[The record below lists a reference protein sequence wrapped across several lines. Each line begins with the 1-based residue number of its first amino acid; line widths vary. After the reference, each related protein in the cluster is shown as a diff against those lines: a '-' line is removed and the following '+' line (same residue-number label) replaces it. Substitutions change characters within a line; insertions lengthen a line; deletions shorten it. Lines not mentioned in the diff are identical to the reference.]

1 MMSMLQTS
9 FGLVSI
15 VQTNIFM
22 HNEMLKS
29 KKQNA
34 QFHCVLSC
42 HSAYRCSSAPVQI
55 QPLFEPPKVHDAEE
69 NHLRSIEIASGIL
82 QETQM
87 IKCMRQRGDLNPCGQ
102 SPMDFESIT
111 LTTRSHCRCI
121 APSQR
126 PPDN

>member
-34 QFHCVLSC
+34 QFHCVLTC
-42 HSAYRCSSAPVQI
+42 HSGYRCSSAPVQI
-55 QPLFEPPKVHDAEE
+55 QRLFEHPKPFAKHWNRFWNSARNAIDKINATARGFEPLRAEPNGFRVHLL
-69 NHLRSIEIASGIL
+69 NRSDTVSLMSGL
-82 QETQM
+82 
-87 IKCMRQRGDLNPCGQ
+87 KSVVLG
-102 SPMDFESIT
+102 
-111 LTTRSHCRCI
+111 
-121 APSQR
+121 A
-126 PPDN
+126 